1 MLAWRGLLTGLLW
14 FTMGVASTAGWAQ
27 GVLPVPP
34 LTAHVVDTA
43 GMLSAPQR
51 QALDDKLV
59 AFEAASGSQV
69 VVLLV
74 PTTQPED
81 ISSYAN
87 RVGNTWKIG
96 RKEVGD
102 GLLLIVA
109 QNDRKLRIEVAK
121 TLEGAIP
128 DLAAKRIIEQAIS
141 PRFKQGDFA
150 GGVDAGVDQIM
161 ALIRGEALP
170 APDPSPPSQRSDF
183 QWFDFLAFLF
193 FATLIGGSV
202 VRRMLGNR
210 LGALVTSGLAG
221 AIAMLVTASLWIAA
235 LAALFALLV
244 TLLGTLGRNLPSG
257 RGSHWGGMGPG
268 SGGWGGGSS
277 GGGGFHSG
285 GGGNF
290 GGGGASGGW

>member
-1 MLAWRGLLTGLLW
+1 MLAWRGLLAGLLW
-14 FTMGVASTAGWAQ
+14 FTMGVASTGWAQ
-27 GVLPVPP
+27 DVLPVPP
-34 LTAHVVDTA
+34 LTAHVVDIA

-170 APDPSPPSQRSDF
+170 APDPSSPSQRSDF

-210 LGALVTSGLAG
+210 LGAVVTGGLAG

-244 TLLGTLGRNLPSG
+244 TLLGTLGRSLPSG
-257 RGSHWGGMGPG
+257 RGNHWGGMGPG
-268 SGGWGGGSS
+268 GGGWGGGSS
-277 GGGGFHSG
+277 GGGGFSSG

>member
-1 MLAWRGLLTGLLW
+1 LLCALVGLLGS
-14 FTMGVASTAGWAQ
+14 ASWAQ
-27 GVLPVPP
+27 EVLPVPP
-34 LTAHVVDTA
+34 LTAHVVDAA

-51 QALDDKLV
+51 QALDAKLA
-59 AFEAASGSQV
+59 AFEAAGGSQV

-74 PTTQPED
+74 PSTLPED

-96 RKEVGD
+96 RRDIGD

-109 QNDRKLRIEVAK
+109 QKDHKLRIEVAK

-128 DLAAKRIIEQAIS
+128 DLAAKRIIDQTIS

-150 GGVDAGVDQIM
+150 GGLDAGVDQIM

-170 APDPSPPSQRSDF
+170 APEPTPQSPRSEPGF

-193 FATLIGGSV
+193 FATLIGGSL

-210 LGALVTSGLAG
+210 LGALVTGGLAG
-221 AIAMLVTASLWIAA
+221 GIAMLVTSSLWIAA
-235 LAALFALLV
+235 LAAVGAMAV
-244 TLLGTLGRNLPSG
+244 TLLSALGRSLPGG
-257 RGSHWGGMGPG
+257 RGS
-268 SGGWGGGSS
+268 GWGGGGLGSGGNWGSGTS